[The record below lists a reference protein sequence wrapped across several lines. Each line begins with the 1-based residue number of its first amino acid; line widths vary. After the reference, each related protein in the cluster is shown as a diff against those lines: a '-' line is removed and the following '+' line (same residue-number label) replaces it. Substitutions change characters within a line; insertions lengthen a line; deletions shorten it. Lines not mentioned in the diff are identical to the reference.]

1 MKKKSI
7 AKIIGMTLGIFLV
20 LASLLFV
27 YEIHSL
33 KQICFFDYDLTSR
46 DAAFRDFEK
55 LGFKYDED
63 IDVFQK
69 KLLLGDIDVYLFD
82 SDSSHSDKDY
92 IRFSFNHRYFLKMCF
107 KIILFWF
114 HEYNIA
120 ETDLIG
126 MAYPVYNTSFYNC
139 QDRCIYL
146 TSTPE
151 CGLLFLEFDHIDSQ

>member
-7 AKIIGMTLGIFLV
+7 TKIIGMTLGIFLV

-82 SDSSHSDKDY
+82 SDSFHSDKDY
-92 IRFSFNHRYFLKMCF
+92 IRFSYSRMRF
-107 KIILFWF
+107 IISR
-114 HEYNIA
+114 I
-120 ETDLIG
+120 
-126 MAYPVYNTSFYNC
+126 
-139 QDRCIYL
+139 
-146 TSTPE
+146 
-151 CGLLFLEFDHIDSQ
+151 

>member
-1 MKKKSI
+1 MKKKSV
-7 AKIIGMTLGIFLV
+7 AKIIGMTLGMFLV

-69 KLLLGDIDVYLFD
+69 KNCCLV
-82 SDSSHSDKDY
+82 
-92 IRFSFNHRYFLKMCF
+92 
-107 KIILFWF
+107 IL
-114 HEYNIA
+114 
-120 ETDLIG
+120 
-126 MAYPVYNTSFYNC
+126 MS
-139 QDRCIYL
+139 IYL
-146 TSTPE
+146 IRIVSTSTRIIFVSV
-151 CGLLFLEFDHIDSQ
+151 LTIDTF